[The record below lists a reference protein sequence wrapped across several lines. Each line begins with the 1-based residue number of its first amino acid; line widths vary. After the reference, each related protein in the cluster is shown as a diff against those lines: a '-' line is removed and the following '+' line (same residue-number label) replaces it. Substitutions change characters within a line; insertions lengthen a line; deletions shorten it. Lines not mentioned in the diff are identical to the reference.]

1 MKQRKLTPQP
11 SGTNDASVG
20 ARFTEDDIVNAVE
33 VMRQSLKQNDV
44 RVAMYILNEHSK
56 SLAAEQEQPAKI
68 HLTEEYLEQ
77 LAQQYFPKP
86 QKIESQGDHARDN
99 SGHDAREQ

>member
-1 MKQRKLTPQP
+1 MKQHKLTHKQ
-11 SGTNDASVG
+11 SATHNVSVG

-56 SLAAEQEQPAKI
+56 SLAAEQERPAKI

-77 LAQQYFPKP
+77 LAQEYFPKP
-86 QKIESQGDHARDN
+86 QKIESQGNHARDT
-99 SGHDAREQ
+99 SGHDVRQQ